1 MTEKMLE
8 FEYNGVKY
16 SHKPLAFEQLTDFGL
31 SIMQKVAA
39 LGSVVACVVG
49 QRLVKDELY
58 SFQRCVNE
66 CFNPEDFKW
75 LIEEFIYNPEACLYI
90 NGTPVTAQEAGE
102 HFSGNFML
110 LYAVCFSFAV
120 QCVGESNALMQI
132 FSGSFKNIAD
142 SLSEILNVQID
153 RAEQSLNAFV
163 KSQKEQ
169 RVPNKRKS
177 N

>member
-58 SFQRCVNE
+58 SFQRCINE

-102 HFSGNFML
+102 HFAGNFML
-110 LYAVCFSFAV
+110 LYAVVFNFAV
-120 QCVGESNALMQI
+120 QCVGEPDALI
-132 FSGSFKNIAD
+132 ESFKGSFKNIGN
-142 SLSEILNVQID
+142 SISEIVNTQIE
-153 RAEQSLNAFV
+153 RAEQSLNMFAQ
-163 KSQKEQ
+163 SQKGQ
-169 RVPNKRKS
+169 KVQSKRKS
-177 N
+177 R

>member
-1 MTEKMLE
+1 MAEKMLE

-16 SHKPLAFEQLTDFGL
+16 SHAPLSFEKLTDFGL
-31 SIMQKVAA
+31 SIMQKLGAT
-39 LGSVVACVVG
+39 GSVVACVVG

-58 SFQRCVNE
+58 SFQRCISE
-66 CFNPEDFKW
+66 C
-75 LIEEFIYNPEACLYI
+75 LNPEACLYI
-90 NGTPVTAQEAGE
+90 NGSPVSPQQAGE

-120 QCVGESNALMQI
+120 QCVGESKALMQI

-142 SLSEILNVQID
+142 SLNEILNVQID

-169 RVPNKRKS
+169 RVQSKRKS
-177 N
+177 K

>member
-1 MTEKMLE
+1 MVEKMLE
-8 FEYNGVKY
+8 YEYNGVKY
-16 SHKPLAFEQLTDFGL
+16 SHKPLEFEKLTDFGL

-39 LGSVVACVVG
+39 TGSVVACVIG

-58 SFQRCVNE
+58 SFQRCILE

-110 LYAVCFSFAV
+110 LYAVVFNFAV
-120 QCVGESNALMQI
+120 QCVGEPDALIQS
-132 FSGSFKNIAD
+132 FSASFKNIGN
-142 SLSEILNVQID
+142 SLKEIWETQIS
-153 RAEQSLNAFV
+153 RAEQSLNMFAQ
-163 KSQKEQ
+163 SQKET
-169 RVPNKRKS
+169 RVQGKRKS
-177 N
+177 R

>member
-1 MTEKMLE
+1 MLE

-58 SFQRCVNE
+58 SFQRCVME
-66 CFNPEDFKW
+66 CLNPDDFKW
-75 LIEEFIYNPEACLYI
+75 LIDEFIYNPEACLYI

-110 LYAVCFSFAV
+110 LYAVVFNFAV
-120 QCVGESNALMQI
+120 QCVGELDVLIQSFQ
-132 FSGSFKNIAD
+132 GSFKNIGN
-142 SLSEILNVQID
+142 SLKEILEVQIS
-153 RAEQSLNAFV
+153 RAEQSLDMFAQ
-163 KSQKEQ
+163 SQRGQKVQ
-169 RVPNKRKS
+169 GKRKS
-177 N
+177 R

>member
-16 SHKPLAFEQLTDFGL
+16 SHAPLAFEQLTDFGL

-58 SFQRCVNE
+58 SFQRCVME
-66 CFNPEDFKW
+66 CFNPDDFKW
-75 LIEEFIYNPEACLYI
+75 LIEEFIYNPESCLYI

-102 HFSGNFML
+102 HFAGNFML
-110 LYAVCFSFAV
+110 LYAVVFNFGV
-120 QCVGESNALMQI
+120 QCVGESDALMKS
-132 FSGSFKNIAD
+132 FSGSFKNIGN
-142 SLSEILNVQID
+142 SISEIVNSQIEK
-153 RAEQSLNAFV
+153 AEQSLNMFAQ
-163 KSQKEQ
+163 SQKGQ
-169 RVPNKRKS
+169 KAQSKRK
-177 N
+177 NR